1 MGDIAGNKA
10 LLIASVAIA
19 LLAGFYIAGHRHSPA
34 TNAAQA
40 DHPAAPA
47 FSLTDLNGKQLN
59 LSDYRGKVIL
69 LDFWATWCA
78 PCRTEIPQF
87 VQLQKKY
94 GAEGFQIIGISMD
107 DGPKPVREF
116 YDEFKLNYPVA
127 MGDEKTADAYGGV
140 LGLPINILI
149 GRDGR
154 VYAKHAGL
162 TDINVLEQEIITQLQ
177 VRGEGGA
184 SK

>member
-1 MGDIAGNKA
+1 MAQAGTKA
-10 LLIASVAIA
+10 LAIC
-19 LLAGFYIAGHRHSPA
+19 LLALALVAGLYVFGHRRHAPVANS
-34 TNAAQA
+34 NAA
-40 DHPAAPA
+40 DRPTAPT
-47 FSLTDLNGKQLN
+47 FSLTDLNGRPLN
-59 LSDYRGKVIL
+59 SSDYRGKVIL

-94 GAEGFQIIGISMD
+94 GDEGFQMIGISMD
-107 DGPKPVREF
+107 DAPKPVREF

-127 MGDEKTADAYGGV
+127 MGDEKTAEAYGGV

-154 VYAKHAGL
+154 IYAKHTGV
-162 TDINVLEQEIITQLQ
+162 TDANALEQEIITQLHE
-177 VRGEGGA
+177 RGEA
-184 SK
+184 RN